1 MSKYRVLIRCIFFI
15 LFAFVANGFY
25 LMKSNIW
32 LIPIAAIIFLGVN
45 ILAGFLDTTIKKL
58 RLKVCNHGVECL
70 SIFYLSLI
78 ISIIYH
84 IVIIFIL
91 PWNWLSYLCS
101 ALICTMVHTILF
113 WNGIISVYCTSVQ
126 LGIKAR
132 IIGAVCGP
140 IPIAHLFALG
150 YIIKVTSRE
159 VFEET
164 KKDILNREREHL
176 HICKT
181 KYPIFLVHGV
191 FFRDSKKLNY
201 WGRVPNELIR
211 NGATLFYGEHQSA
224 LSVEESALELA
235 KKIREIID
243 EYGYEKINII
253 AHSKGGLDCKY
264 AISKL
269 GVAPYVASFTTI
281 STPHRGCGFAE
292 YILEKSSE
300 KMKKRVAGTYNA
312 AAQKLGDKS
321 PDFIAAVSDLTESAC
336 ARYDLECKIPDTI
349 YCQSYGSVL
358 GHAIHGKFPLNFSY
372 PMVKHFDGANDGLV
386 SVQSFSFGEEFTLL
400 SNKGKRGIS
409 HADMIDLNRE
419 NIQGFDVREFYVQL
433 VNKLREKGF

>member
-1 MSKYRVLIRCIFFI
+1 MSKYRVLIRCIFI
-15 LFAFVANGFY
+15 MLFTFVANSFY
-25 LMKSNIW
+25 LIKSNIW
-32 LIPIAAIIFLGVN
+32 LIPIAAILFLVVN
-45 ILAGFLDTTIKKL
+45 MLAGFLDTTIKKI

-101 ALICTMVHTILF
+101 ALICTIAHTILF

-126 LGIKAR
+126 LGIKPR

-140 IPIAHLFALG
+140 IPVAHLFALG

-176 HICKT
+176 QICKT

-235 KKIREIID
+235 QKSKKL
-243 EYGYEKINII
+243 
-253 AHSKGGLDCKY
+253 SKKT
-264 AISKL
+264 
-269 GVAPYVASFTTI
+269 V
-281 STPHRGCGFAE
+281 
-292 YILEKSSE
+292 
-300 KMKKRVAGTYNA
+300 MKK
-312 AAQKLGDKS
+312 
-321 PDFIAAVSDLTESAC
+321 
-336 ARYDLECKIPDTI
+336 
-349 YCQSYGSVL
+349 
-358 GHAIHGKFPLNFSY
+358 
-372 PMVKHFDGANDGLV
+372 
-386 SVQSFSFGEEFTLL
+386 
-400 SNKGKRGIS
+400 
-409 HADMIDLNRE
+409 
-419 NIQGFDVREFYVQL
+419 
-433 VNKLREKGF
+433 